1 MVREATFAWDLT
13 DGRLDPMERRDS
25 VLDDDLL
32 VLPRPRRKKRR
43 KTAGVSENEKAVA
56 DRAPTARRHLA
67 DAAWTTGDLR
77 RHRQRPV

>member
-25 VLDDDLL
+25 VLDDELL
-32 VLPRPRRKKRR
+32 VLARPRRKKRR
-43 KTAGVSENEKAVA
+43 KTTDGLTNQNTVA

-67 DAAWTTGDLR
+67 DAAWTTGDLHRNR
-77 RHRQRPV
+77 RTKS